1 MEAGL
6 PNPWVLGGD
15 LPDLDTLPAV
25 RSSHSD
31 TLESNLPMLDA
42 LPAVGSSH
50 LDQPEKKAG
59 MPFND
64 LPLLPDLCCNGSND
78 LPLLPEFSCNGS
90 EGSHVKPA
98 VGGKK
103 KAAVKD
109 QPLVAEPI
117 NGLPLLPEFS
127 CNGSNDLPL
136 LPGFSC
142 DGSEGRHVKPAVGGK
157 EITDLPSLPEGSRM
171 EPVVGGKHK
180 RRFDKN
186 KLPGAL
192 ASPSIP
198 WRRLPYLRWEAMAD
212 IRVVADIYGNVR
224 SPCPADCGALALSR
238 RPRFTRAAL
247 ARHEANRS

>member
-1 MEAGL
+1 METC
-6 PNPWVLGGD
+6 P
-15 LPDLDTLPAV
+15 TLIHCQPLAAV
-25 RSSHSD
+25 PL
-31 TLESNLPMLDA
+31 TP
-42 LPAVGSSH
+42 
-50 LDQPEKKAG
+50 QP
-59 MPFND
+59 F
-64 LPLLPDLCCNGSND
+64 ND

-90 EGSHVKPA
+90 EGS
-98 VGGKK
+98 
-103 KAAVKD
+103 
-109 QPLVAEPI
+109 
-117 NGLPLLPEFS
+117 
-127 CNGSNDLPL
+127 
-136 LPGFSC
+136 
-142 DGSEGRHVKPAVGGK
+142 HVKPAVGGK